1 MNRSLAIKILIFTLI
16 AAMILP
22 AIGKIGGC
30 SPSVETNPTVVTEPA
45 TPKPVVN
52 VEVPQASGDSIYAST
67 AKQVAFGPR
76 VPNTPAHKACK
87 NWIIK
92 KLKSYGVTVEEQN
105 FTEKSYNGITLNGT
119 NIIGKINPGNSRR
132 VMLASHWDTRPFAD
146 SDTDPAKQ
154 KKSFDSADDGA
165 SGVAS
170 LLEIARLMQNNP
182 CDVGVDLVFFD
193 LEDYGDNNG
202 APEDWCLGS
211 QYWAK
216 TKGSYMARFGVLF
229 DMTGAKNARFDKE
242 AVSMQ
247 YAPVITNKLWKIA
260 EELGHSNLFVD
271 EKGQPV
277 TDDHYFVNQVG
288 IPMVDIINRNPDGS
302 FGKYHH
308 TTADNLANLDKSTLQ
323 SVVQVVLTAVYREG
337 KGVM

>member
-1 MNRSLAIKILIFTLI
+1 MNRGLAIKILIFALI

-30 SPSVETNPTVVTEPA
+30 SPSSNVPTTPTEPRA
-45 TPKPVVN
+45 QKPVVN
-52 VEVPQASGDSIYAST
+52 VDVPTASGDTIYAFT

-76 VPNTPAHKACK
+76 VPNTASHKACK
-87 NWIIK
+87 DWIIK

-146 SDTDPAKQ
+146 SDPDLAKR

-170 LLEIARLMQNNP
+170 LLETARLMQKNP

-202 APEDWCLGS
+202 APENWCLGS

-216 TKGSYMARFGVLF
+216 TKGNYMARFGVLF
-229 DMTGAKNARFDKE
+229 DMTGGKNARFDKE

-247 YAPVITNKLWKIA
+247 YAPIITTKLWAIA
-260 EELGHSNLFVD
+260 EELGHANLFVN
-271 EKGQPV
+271 EKGNAV

-302 FGKYHH
+302 FGSYHH

-323 SVVQVVLTAVYREG
+323 SVLQVVLTAVYREG